1 MRNDYRVIIPIL
13 FSITE
18 SGAFREAKNG
28 IILTKCDKKRRADRL
43 VVLGWFLCFFDCFVR
58 KKTNKTGWVI
68 LNNFPAFSSSV
79 P

>member
-28 IILTKCDKKRRADRL
+28 IILTKCDKKTTGGKARRFGVVFMFFRL
-43 VVLGWFLCFFDCFVR
+43 FR
-58 KKTNKTGWVI
+58 PEENKQNSAGY
-68 LNNFPAFSSSV
+68 FE
-79 P
+79 